1 MKSNSN
7 DLFIDADDPLEDP
20 PGRKAVRPTRARRQ
34 RFAQVDL
41 VMASAAFKALDCPVA
56 MVWVAIVYRVWAE
69 KKNTVV
75 LSTQMLIEFG
85 VGRMTKY
92 RALKRLEAAR
102 LIRVKWRAK
111 KNPIVTVLGTGKL

>member
-1 MKSNSN
+1 MCN
-7 DLFIDADDPLEDP
+7 LHRQVVFIDAGEHVELLF
-20 PGRKAVRPTRARRQ
+20 VVHARRQ

-41 VMASAAFKALDCPVA
+41 VTTAKALKALGCPAA